1 MDAICAADRLLKSGS
16 RLKFNLKRIL
26 EKQGTS
32 ASESERRDRNEK
44 KGFDP

>member
-1 MDAICAADRLLKSGS
+1 MDVICAAEWTLKSGS
-16 RLKFNLKRIL
+16 RLKFDRKRIL

-44 KGFDP
+44 KDFDP